1 MAIILQFVIFPPG
14 FTHKILNFAFII
26 IINLYFI
33 SDCKEISIK
42 DQFGKDVE
50 FLRRPLNVGQKL
62 NLIVG
67 PDTFNDLSK
76 NLYISDVKK
85 KRQIQP
91 DYSRKEWY
99 TMDHKKMRIMIPELQ
114 THFDIEKQ
122 KNVEILLGLNDTISL
137 QAYNRIEEI
146 YRWLQE
152 LEKDYP
158 TKAKVLDLGYTWENR
173 SIKGLILSQDL
184 SIQNKPSVL
193 IIAGEHAREWITTA
207 VALNLIHYLLK
218 DPSSHYMTSQLD
230 WIIFPNVNPD
240 GYEYSFTNT
249 RLWRKNKRNENIV
262 DIAGSIKNPFTKDK
276 KRDVR
281 SDYSTPCIGVDL
293 NRNWDIGWGQEKQF
307 SMIEQISYTNT
318 CSNEFSGPHSFSEP
332 ETIAIRNFALKHS
345 DKLVYFLSLHSY
357 GQLIMF
363 PNAYTKDA
371 TRELDEFLQIGK
383 AMSKTI
389 EGINGTIYEYGQASV
404 ILYIAP
410 GTSMDW
416 IYRYA
421 KVKYS
426 MVIELR
432 NKNEYTFLLPQ
443 EQILPTS
450 IEIFTVLKFH
460 YLRED
465 VEFLSKPL
473 HVGQKLNLIVGP
485 DTFNDLAINFYNCDV
500 KKKRQIQPDDS
511 TEEWYMMNHEKMKIM
526 IPELQTHFDIE
537 KQKNVEILLNL
548 HETLSTQAYNRLENI
563 YNWLHELERDYPT
576 KAKVLDIG
584 STWENR
590 SIKGLLLSQDLSI
603 QDKPSVLIIA
613 GEHAREWIATA
624 VAINLIHYL
633 LKDPTS
639 NYMTSQLD
647 WFIFPI
653 VNPDGYEYS
662 FTTARL
668 WRKNKRN
675 DSTIDI
681 ASSIKNI
688 FTKVKKRESRD
699 DSIPCIGVDLN
710 RNWDIG
716 WGKDIQVSL
725 AQQIEYTNT
734 CYEQFSGPHP
744 FSEPE
749 TVAVRDFALE
759 HKDKLVFFL
768 SLHSCG
774 QLILFPNAYTNE
786 ITEDHEEHMQIGKA
800 IVQTIEAINGTI
812 YEYGQASVILYIA
825 PGSSMDWIY
834 KYVKV
839 KYSMVIEL
847 RNKHKYAFLLPQ
859 EQISP
864 TSIEI
869 FTALKVLFPEPGKNN
884 RNFTGLNLL
893 DDFIKLKENYKK
905 HAFMN
910 KRSKRTNKML
920 ISYKYQQILKGILF
934 ISDGGTTFKLRCNK
948 LDSQTRVAIIYGTL
962 SEPETVAKEPWST
975 QNNWFSF

>member
-1 MAIILQFVIFPPG
+1 
-14 FTHKILNFAFII
+14 
-26 IINLYFI
+26 
-33 SDCKEISIK
+33 
-42 DQFGKDVE
+42 
-50 FLRRPLNVGQKL
+50 
-62 NLIVG
+62 
-67 PDTFNDLSK
+67 
-76 NLYISDVKK
+76 
-85 KRQIQP
+85 
-91 DYSRKEWY
+91 
-99 TMDHKKMRIMIPELQ
+99 MDHKKMRIMIPELQ

-249 RLWRKNKRNENIV
+249 RLWRK
-262 DIAGSIKNPFTKDK
+262 
-276 KRDVR
+276 VR

-450 IEIFTVLKFH
+450 IEIFTVLK
-460 YLRED
+460 
-465 VEFLSKPL
+465 
-473 HVGQKLNLIVGP
+473 
-485 DTFNDLAINFYNCDV
+485 
-500 KKKRQIQPDDS
+500 
-511 TEEWYMMNHEKMKIM
+511 
-526 IPELQTHFDIE
+526 
-537 KQKNVEILLNL
+537 
-548 HETLSTQAYNRLENI
+548 
-563 YNWLHELERDYPT
+563 
-576 KAKVLDIG
+576 
-584 STWENR
+584 
-590 SIKGLLLSQDLSI
+590 
-603 QDKPSVLIIA
+603 
-613 GEHAREWIATA
+613 
-624 VAINLIHYL
+624 
-633 LKDPTS
+633 
-639 NYMTSQLD
+639 
-647 WFIFPI
+647 
-653 VNPDGYEYS
+653 
-662 FTTARL
+662 
-668 WRKNKRN
+668 
-675 DSTIDI
+675 
-681 ASSIKNI
+681 
-688 FTKVKKRESRD
+688 
-699 DSIPCIGVDLN
+699 
-710 RNWDIG
+710 
-716 WGKDIQVSL
+716 
-725 AQQIEYTNT
+725 
-734 CYEQFSGPHP
+734 
-744 FSEPE
+744 
-749 TVAVRDFALE
+749 
-759 HKDKLVFFL
+759 
-768 SLHSCG
+768 
-774 QLILFPNAYTNE
+774 
-786 ITEDHEEHMQIGKA
+786 
-800 IVQTIEAINGTI
+800 
-812 YEYGQASVILYIA
+812 
-825 PGSSMDWIY
+825 
-834 KYVKV
+834 
-839 KYSMVIEL
+839 
-847 RNKHKYAFLLPQ
+847 
-859 EQISP
+859 
-864 TSIEI
+864 
-869 FTALKVLFPEPGKNN
+869 VLFPEPGKNYGHFPEFVTRSNSQFQTCRIEPRFPPKTWNVNRSTLSNEERTNNQCEDDSRIKEKLRTSTLNDKIKYKLSKNTNLTLNEMVEIGSRLDSINNKPDNISYMNYDKKSDKDKNFNIRN
-884 RNFTGLNLL
+884 RNNNNNFRPDNN
-893 DDFIKLKENYKK
+893 FRNNFRQNYDNRDNNYNR
-905 HAFMN
+905 N
-910 KRSKRTNKML
+910 KNRN
-920 ISYKYQQILKGILF
+920 Y
-934 ISDGGTTFKLRCNK
+934 D
-948 LDSQTRVAIIYGTL
+948 
-962 SEPETVAKEPWST
+962 
-975 QNNWFSF
+975 NNNFR